1 MYISKFS
8 IMLVK
13 VSTLELLYLSLL
25 VIAVVSDQINNKS
38 EKITRSGEK
47 NKTLC
52 EMTSTHRKQFIV
64 KNVCMT
70 EDYSI
75 FDELSQSSR
84 PRLDL
89 VFIDKKV
96 VNVDE
101 KKKEITLDL
110 LFPIFWRDERIK
122 AFFKP
127 GKTDILLPPVTL
139 EHQSEVW
146 SPFPF
151 MLILNIRNRR
161 YLQDPNVAFLDL
173 STADSLNG
181 TFENISFSGDVPIVN
196 SFVYWSITF
205 SCSFDFTQF
214 PFDKTTCPF
223 VIKFIGM
230 DVTLGFTNRSVDGLI
245 KQNDIDGFKIEME
258 QVTPPKK
265 VFEYGLCFTD
275 VTVNI
280 NVERQPSKY
289 IYQYYIPCIT
299 IVTAASFSFI
309 IPLSAIPGRVALIV
323 TQFLTLTNIFINQ
336 MVSLAA

>member
-1 MYISKFS
+1 MVSAKRMFWGFVIIKFIVVQAKDNNPNDNISYPKLIDKTS
-8 IMLVK
+8 CDPN
-13 VSTLELLYLSLL
+13 STYPKPLS
-25 VIAVVSDQINNKS
+25 
-38 EKITRSGEK
+38 
-47 NKTLC
+47 
-52 EMTSTHRKQFIV
+52 V
-64 KNVCMT
+64 KNVCVT
-70 EDYSI
+70 KDYSI
-75 FDELSQSSR
+75 FDELDENNPAHLS
-84 PRLDL
+84 L
-89 VFIDKKV
+89 VFLDRKV
-96 VNVDE
+96 VKVDD

-110 LFPIFWRDERIK
+110 LFPLFWRDERIK

-127 GKTDILLPPVTL
+127 GKTDIILPPVTL

-151 MLILNIRNRR
+151 MIILNIRNRR

-205 SCSFDFTQF
+205 SCSFDFSQF

-223 VIKFIGM
+223 VIKFLGM
-230 DVTLGFTNRSVDGLI
+230 NITLGFANKSLDGLI
-245 KQNDIDGFKIEME
+245 EQNDIDGFKIEME
-258 QVTPPKK
+258 QTPSKK
-265 VFEYGLCFTD
+265 AKEYGFFFTD

-280 NVERQPSKY
+280 TVERQPSKY